1 MFQPHFDH
9 FENFKKELSEEWQKL
24 AEDLIKENPDET
36 KQKIKG
42 LKSEICKANE
52 NVKEIEEDYIGEEQL
67 IRFLR
72 AANWDEKHALSMFLH
87 HMDHAR
93 KFLPYMGGSGFPSEI
108 QCVYEEQ
115 LVWVSPIRDSH
126 GRRVLL
132 LR

>member
-9 FENFKKELSEEWQKL
+9 FENLKKELSEEWQKL
-24 AEDLIKENPDET
+24 AEDLIKENPGET
-36 KQKIKG
+36 KQKING

-52 NVKEIEEDYIGEEQL
+52 NVKEIEEDFIGEEQL

-72 AANWDEKHALSMFLH
+72 AANWDEKYALSMFLH

-108 QCVYEEQ
+108 QCVYEEVFP
-115 LVWVSPIRDSH
+115 LRDPH